1 MGEAAGQG
9 TAGWPC
15 CLSGV
20 YIVFMIWTLL
30 YVMSFSYVYVNKS
43 HLSGTFKRCSFV
55 FGVKGAL
62 SFVEVG
68 CNNGYGKYREC
79 NKMH

>member
-1 MGEAAGQG
+1 M
-9 TAGWPC
+9 TAGVSS
-15 CLSGV
+15 CLSG
-20 YIVFMIWTLL
+20 ICLVFMIWTLL
-30 YVMSFSYVYVNKS
+30 MLMLLMLCPFHMYHVNKS